1 MKRALGAIIGVP
13 MQIREVTKDELNAV
27 LDLIDQFNRPISPRP
42 PSDLLQG
49 ILEEIQ
55 LAGGTVVGAFDKET
69 VVGTCTVNLCANLS
83 WSGRPY
89 AIIENVIVDSNHRRQ
104 GIGNALLTFARSF
117 AESAGC
123 YKVALMTGS
132 KRIETIKFYESAGFV
147 ANKTGFQAR
156 FGA

>member
-1 MKRALGAIIGVP
+1 
-13 MQIREVTKDELNAV
+13 MQIREVTKDEVNGV

-42 PSDLLQG
+42 TSELLQG
-49 ILEEIQ
+49 ILGDIQ
-55 LAGGTVVGAFDKET
+55 LTGGTVVGAFDKEK

-89 AIIENVIVDSNHRRQ
+89 AIIENVIVDSNYRRQ
-104 GIGNALLTFARSF
+104 GIGNALLTFARNF
-117 AESAGC
+117 AENAGC

-132 KRIETIKFYESAGFV
+132 KRVETIKFYESAGFV